1 METDIRN
8 RQWSW
13 TMDMDFRIK
22 DKFLL
27 FSGLTSC
34 SIVTVPCLH
43 SETILTSNFIFMQK
57 IQYIQILSVCC
68 YWMSRRLTEW
78 PAHTIVLMF
87 HRIFRIQRLLG
98 TQYSQ
103 SDQRFTDSKGPAAN
117 QSLEGQK
124 SITQQRAG
132 STLASRGLAVHQAA
146 EAGRTSGSKELVIHC
161 VAEGKDIRQLRA
173 GSTTE
178 NGRTAEADRTVDGLA
193 GYQAAKNRQDFGQ
206 QRTSRNQTWDQQVAG
221 VFRPAEHL
229 KIRSHVILTQ
239 DIGYPNVL

>member
-1 METDIRN
+1 
-8 RQWSW
+8 
-13 TMDMDFRIK
+13 
-22 DKFLL
+22 
-27 FSGLTSC
+27 
-34 SIVTVPCLH
+34 
-43 SETILTSNFIFMQK
+43 
-57 IQYIQILSVCC
+57 
-68 YWMSRRLTEW
+68 
-78 PAHTIVLMF
+78 MF

-146 EAGRTSGSKELVIHC
+146 EAVRTSGSKELVIHC

-178 NGRTAEADRTVDGLA
+178 NGRTAEADRTVDGWQYSR
-193 GYQAAKNRQDFGQ
+193 GPAAQQGGGRIAEGRQDRSGKVEL
-206 QRTSRNQTWDQQVAG
+206 QRTG
-221 VFRPAEHL
+221 
-229 KIRSHVILTQ
+229 KISGRR
-239 DIGYPNVL
+239 GNKYM